1 MDLYPHQKQVL
12 DQIKEKTRCALYL
25 DMGLG
30 KTFVA
35 SEKMK
40 ELNDDLVVIVCP
52 KSVVSIWEI
61 HIKRYYPQ
69 YQVFTYNLPEE
80 LLNKTV
86 IIINYD
92 LIWRRTEFLKLRDYT
107 LILDESQF
115 IKNSKASRTKFIM
128 KLKFKNLILC
138 SGTPTGGKYEELL
151 TQCKLLGWQITKETF
166 WNMYIDYILIP
177 INGYKMPKV
186 TGYKNVEHLKQRLS
200 QHGAVFMKT
209 EEAIDL
215 PEQIDNVVKVENT
228 SEYKRFKRDRIV
240 DIENKQL
247 IGDTSLTRLLYLR
260 QLASQYNKNKLQALK
275 DIIQSTDD
283 RLVIFYNFNEER
295 KLITNLCE
303 DKNLSIVCGD
313 LKDLTHYEKYN
324 NSVTFV
330 QYQAGATGL
339 NLQKANKIIY
349 FSLPLSSELFE
360 QSKKRIHRI
369 GQKNNCMYYYLIT
382 ENSIEEKIFDTLK
395 QRKDYTDELFKKE
408 EQC

>member
-1 MDLYPHQKQVL
+1 MELYPHQKQVL
-12 DQIKEKTRCALYL
+12 KEIKNKSRCALYL

-40 ELNDDLVVIVCP
+40 EFNDDLVIIVCP
-52 KSVVSIWEI
+52 KSVVSTWEI
-61 HIKRYYPQ
+61 HIKKYYSE
-69 YQVFTYNLPEE
+69 YQVFTYSLPKQ

-92 LIWRRTEFLKLRDYT
+92 LIWRRSEFLELKNYT

-128 KLKFKNLILC
+128 KLNFKNLILC

-151 TQCKLLGWQITKETF
+151 TQCKLLGWKITKETF
-166 WNMYIDYILIP
+166 WNMYINYILIP

-186 TGYKNVEHLKQRLS
+186 TGYKNTEHLKQRLA
-200 QHGAVFMKT
+200 QYGAVFMKT
-209 EEAIDL
+209 EEAIEL

-228 SEYKRFKRDRIV
+228 KEYKRFKTDRIIAL
-240 DIENKQL
+240 DNKQL

-260 QLASQYNKNKLQALK
+260 QLAAQYNKNKLQALR
-275 DIIQSTDD
+275 DIIESTDD
-283 RLVIFYNFNEER
+283 RLIIFYNFNEER
-295 KLITNLCE
+295 KLITRLCTE
-303 DKNLSIVCGD
+303 KNISIVCGD
-313 LKDLTHYEKYN
+313 MKDLTHYEKYN

-382 ENSIEEKIFDTLK
+382 ENSIEEKIFETLK

-408 EQC
+408 EL